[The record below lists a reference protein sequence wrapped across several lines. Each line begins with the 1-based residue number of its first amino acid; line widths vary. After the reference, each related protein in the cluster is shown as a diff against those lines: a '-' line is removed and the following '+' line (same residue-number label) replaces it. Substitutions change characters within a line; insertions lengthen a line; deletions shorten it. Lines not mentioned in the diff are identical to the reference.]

1 MKDHIFRQ
9 TGSRMKLD
17 VVDACFIGVADRSH
31 GKIQAGEGLMS
42 EMLMEC
48 DEHGVAL
55 PVPEE
60 TVLYRICID
69 GQDSSPLTEV
79 MTLEAH
85 KALINLL
92 LRDREEQ
99 RRK

>member
-1 MKDHIFRQ
+1 
-9 TGSRMKLD
+9 MKLD
-17 VVDACFIGVADRSH
+17 VVEACFIGVAARPH

-55 PVPEE
+55 PAPEE
-60 TVLYRICID
+60 TVLYQICRD
-69 GQDSSPLTEV
+69 GEDDSPLTEV

-85 KALINLL
+85 QTLINLL
-92 LRDREEQ
+92 LRDQEEQ
-99 RRK
+99 RRR